1 MDIQSPF
8 NAQSVFRKN
17 NIDGPT
23 EFDRNKLSE
32 ERAEVSDSVFGKKA
46 LDVKVSSMEDDKDKN
61 ETETVLDNAFQL
73 DEAVKKVS
81 DFLSAQNR
89 DLLFNVDE
97 QTQRTVVTVKDSSS
111 GEVIRQIPSE
121 EVLKLADRI
130 QELQQDVGNSI
141 GIFINS
147 EI

>member
-1 MDIQSPF
+1 M
-8 NAQSVFRKN
+8 FRKD
-17 NIDGPT
+17 NIDEPT
-23 EFDRNKLSE
+23 AFDRNKLSE
-32 ERAEVSDSVFGKKA
+32 ERAEVSDSVFGKKDF
-46 LDVKVSSMEDDKDKN
+46 DVKVSSLVDDKDEKEPILAN
-61 ETETVLDNAFQL
+61 TIRL

-89 DLLFNVDE
+89 DLLFNIDE
-97 QTQRTVVTVKDSSS
+97 QTQRTVVTVKESSS

-121 EVLKLADRI
+121 EVLKLANRI

>member
-1 MDIQSPF
+1 M
-8 NAQSVFRKN
+8 FRKD
-17 NIDGPT
+17 NIDEPT
-23 EFDRNKLSE
+23 AFDRNKLSE
-32 ERAEVSDSVFGKKA
+32 ERAEVSDSVFGKKDF
-46 LDVKVSSMEDDKDKN
+46 DVKVSSLVDDKDEK
-61 ETETVLDNAFQL
+61 EPILAKTIRL

-89 DLLFNVDE
+89 DLLFNIDE
-97 QTQRTVVTVKDSSS
+97 QTQRTVVTVKESSS

>member
-1 MDIQSPF
+1 MGIEINFQKKEP
-8 NAQSVFRKN
+8 
-17 NIDGPT
+17 
-23 EFDRNKLSE
+23 KLVTQFS
-32 ERAEVSDSVFGKKA
+32 AKKDF
-46 LDVKVSSMEDDKDKN
+46 DVKVSSLVDDKDEKEPILAN
-61 ETETVLDNAFQL
+61 TIRL

-89 DLLFNVDE
+89 DLLFNIDE
-97 QTQRTVVTVKDSSS
+97 QTQRTVVTVKESSS

>member
-1 MDIQSPF
+1 M
-8 NAQSVFRKN
+8 FRKD
-17 NIDGPT
+17 NIDEPT
-23 EFDRNKLSE
+23 AFDRNKLSE
-32 ERAEVSDSVFGKKA
+32 ERAEVSDSVFGKKDF
-46 LDVKVSSMEDDKDKN
+46 DVKVSSLVDDKDEKEPILAN
-61 ETETVLDNAFQL
+61 TIRL

-89 DLLFNVDE
+89 DLLFNIDE
-97 QTQRTVVTVKDSSS
+97 QTQRTVVTVKESSS

>member
-1 MDIQSPF
+1 M
-8 NAQSVFRKN
+8 FRKD
-17 NIDGPT
+17 NIDEPT
-23 EFDRNKLSE
+23 AFDRNKLSE
-32 ERAEVSDSVFGKKA
+32 ERAEVSDSVFGKKDF
-46 LDVKVSSMEDDKDKN
+46 DVKVSSLEGDKDEK
-61 ETETVLDNAFQL
+61 ETVLDNTLQL

-97 QTQRTVVTVKDSSS
+97 QTQRTVVTVKESSS

-121 EVLKLADRI
+121 EVLKLANRI

>member
-1 MDIQSPF
+1 M
-8 NAQSVFRKN
+8 FRKD
-17 NIDGPT
+17 NIDEPT
-23 EFDRNKLSE
+23 AFDRNKLSE
-32 ERAEVSDSVFGKKA
+32 ERAEVSDSVFGKKDF
-46 LDVKVSSMEDDKDKN
+46 DVKVSSLVDDKDEKEPILAN
-61 ETETVLDNAFQL
+61 TIRL

-97 QTQRTVVTVKDSSS
+97 QTQRTVVTVKESSS

-121 EVLKLADRI
+121 EVLKLANRI

>member
-1 MDIQSPF
+1 VDIQSPF
-8 NAQSVFRKN
+8 NAQSMFRKD
-17 NIDGPT
+17 NIDEPT
-23 EFDRNKLSE
+23 AFDRNKLSE
-32 ERAEVSDSVFGKKA
+32 ERAEISNSVFGKKA
-46 LDVKVSSMEDDKDKN
+46 LDVKVSSLEGDKDEK
-61 ETETVLDNAFQL
+61 ETVLDKTLQL

-97 QTQRTVVTVKDSSS
+97 QTQRTVVTVKESSS
-111 GEVIRQIPSE
+111 GEIIRQIPSE
-121 EVLKLADRI
+121 EVLKLANRI

>member
-1 MDIQSPF
+1 M
-8 NAQSVFRKN
+8 FRKD
-17 NIDGPT
+17 NIDEPIA
-23 EFDRNKLSE
+23 FDRNKLSE
-32 ERAEVSDSVFGKKA
+32 ERAEISNSVFGKKA
-46 LDVKVSSMEDDKDKN
+46 LDVKVSSLEGDKDEK
-61 ETETVLDNAFQL
+61 ETVLDNTLQL

-89 DLLFNVDE
+89 DLLFNIDE

-121 EVLKLADRI
+121 EILKLADRI

>member
-1 MDIQSPF
+1 M
-8 NAQSVFRKN
+8 FRKDN
-17 NIDGPT
+17 SD
-23 EFDRNKLSE
+23 ESSASERNKLSE
-32 ERAEVSDSVFGKKA
+32 ERAEISDSVFGKKA
-46 LDVKVSSMEDDKDKN
+46 LDVKVSSLEGDKDEK
-61 ETETVLDNAFQL
+61 ETVLDNTLQL

>member
-1 MDIQSPF
+1 M
-8 NAQSVFRKN
+8 FRKD
-17 NIDGPT
+17 NIDEPT
-23 EFDRNKLSE
+23 AFDRNKLSE
-32 ERAEVSDSVFGKKA
+32 ERAEVSDSVFGKKDF
-46 LDVKVSSMEDDKDKN
+46 DVKVSSLVDDKDEKEPILAN
-61 ETETVLDNAFQL
+61 TKRL

-89 DLLFNVDE
+89 DLLFNIDE
-97 QTQRTVVTVKDSSS
+97 QTQRTVVTVKESSS

>member
-1 MDIQSPF
+1 M
-8 NAQSVFRKN
+8 FRKD
-17 NIDGPT
+17 NIDEPT
-23 EFDRNKLSE
+23 AFDRNKLSE
-32 ERAEVSDSVFGKKA
+32 ERDEVSDSVFGKKDF
-46 LDVKVSSMEDDKDKN
+46 DVKVSSLVDDKDEKEPILAN
-61 ETETVLDNAFQL
+61 TIRL

-81 DFLSAQNR
+81 DFLSTQNR
-89 DLLFNVDE
+89 DLLFNIDE
-97 QTQRTVVTVKDSSS
+97 QTQRTVVTVKESSS

>member
-1 MDIQSPF
+1 M
-8 NAQSVFRKN
+8 FRKD
-17 NIDGPT
+17 NIDEPT
-23 EFDRNKLSE
+23 AFDRNKLSE
-32 ERAEVSDSVFGKKA
+32 ERAEISDSVFGKKA
-46 LDVKVSSMEDDKDKN
+46 LDVKVSSLEGDKDEK
-61 ETETVLDNAFQL
+61 ETVLDNTLQL

-89 DLLFNVDE
+89 DLLFNIDE
-97 QTQRTVVTVKDSSS
+97 QTQRTVVTVKESSS

>member
-1 MDIQSPF
+1 M
-8 NAQSVFRKN
+8 FRKDN
-17 NIDGPT
+17 SDEPIAY
-23 EFDRNKLSE
+23 DRSKLLG
-32 ERAEVSDSVFGKKA
+32 ERAEVSSVV
-46 LDVKVSSMEDDKDKN
+46 LDQENVDVKDSSLEDDKDKN
-61 ETETVLDNAFQL
+61 QTVLDNTLQL

-89 DLLFNVDE
+89 DLLFNIDE
-97 QTQRTVVTVKDSSS
+97 QTQRTVVTVRESSS

>member
-1 MDIQSPF
+1 M
-8 NAQSVFRKN
+8 FRKD
-17 NIDGPT
+17 NIDEPT
-23 EFDRNKLSE
+23 AFDRNKLSE
-32 ERAEVSDSVFGKKA
+32 ERAEISNSVFGKKA
-46 LDVKVSSMEDDKDKN
+46 LDVKVSSLEGDKDEK
-61 ETETVLDNAFQL
+61 ETVLDNTLQL

-89 DLLFNVDE
+89 DLLFNIDE
-97 QTQRTVVTVKDSSS
+97 QTQRTVVTVKESSS

-121 EVLKLADRI
+121 EVLKLANRI

>member
-1 MDIQSPF
+1 M
-8 NAQSVFRKN
+8 FRKD
-17 NIDGPT
+17 NIDEPIA
-23 EFDRNKLSE
+23 FDRNKLSE
-32 ERAEVSDSVFGKKA
+32 ERAEVSDSVFGKKDF
-46 LDVKVSSMEDDKDKN
+46 DVKVSSLLDDKDEKEPILAN
-61 ETETVLDNAFQL
+61 TIRL

-89 DLLFNVDE
+89 DLLFNIDE
-97 QTQRTVVTVKDSSS
+97 QTQRTVVTVKESSS

>member
-1 MDIQSPF
+1 M
-8 NAQSVFRKN
+8 FRKD
-17 NIDGPT
+17 NIDEPT
-23 EFDRNKLSE
+23 AFDRNKLSE
-32 ERAEVSDSVFGKKA
+32 ERAEVSDSVFGKKDF
-46 LDVKVSSMEDDKDKN
+46 DVKVSSLVDDKDEKEPILAN
-61 ETETVLDNAFQL
+61 TIRL

-89 DLLFNVDE
+89 DLLFNIDE
-97 QTQRTVVTVKDSSS
+97 QTQRTVVTVRESSS

>member
-1 MDIQSPF
+1 VLDQE
-8 NAQSVFRKN
+8 NV
-17 NIDGPT
+17 
-23 EFDRNKLSE
+23 
-32 ERAEVSDSVFGKKA
+32 
-46 LDVKVSSMEDDKDKN
+46 DVKDSSLEDDKDKN
-61 ETETVLDNAFQL
+61 QTVLDNTLQL

-89 DLLFNVDE
+89 DLLFNIDE
-97 QTQRTVVTVKDSSS
+97 QTQRTVVTVRESSS

>member
-1 MDIQSPF
+1 M
-8 NAQSVFRKN
+8 FRKD
-17 NIDGPT
+17 NIDEPT
-23 EFDRNKLSE
+23 AFDRNKLSE
-32 ERAEVSDSVFGKKA
+32 ERAEISNSVFGKKA
-46 LDVKVSSMEDDKDKN
+46 LDVKVSSLEGDKDEK
-61 ETETVLDNAFQL
+61 ETVLDNTLQL

-97 QTQRTVVTVKDSSS
+97 QTQRTVVTVKESSS
-111 GEVIRQIPSE
+111 GEIIRQIPSE
-121 EVLKLADRI
+121 EVLKLANRI

>member
-1 MDIQSPF
+1 M
-8 NAQSVFRKN
+8 FRKD
-17 NIDGPT
+17 NIDEPIA
-23 EFDRNKLSE
+23 FDKNKISE
-32 ERAEVSDSVFGKKA
+32 ERAEISDSVFGQKDF
-46 LDVKVSSMEDDKDKN
+46 DVKVSSLEGDKDEK
-61 ETETVLDNAFQL
+61 EIVLGNTLQL
-73 DEAVKKVS
+73 EEAVKKIS

-89 DLLFNVDE
+89 DLVFNVDE